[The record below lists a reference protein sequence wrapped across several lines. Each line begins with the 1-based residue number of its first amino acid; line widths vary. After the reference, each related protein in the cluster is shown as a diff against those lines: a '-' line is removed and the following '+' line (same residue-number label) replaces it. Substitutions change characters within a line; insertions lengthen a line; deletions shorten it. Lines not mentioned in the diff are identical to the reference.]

1 MGGDDTPCRALQTTD
16 DNQPILFFALIGR
29 RSTCDPDSY
38 ALIGSC
44 YFESTSLMQK
54 SKNKENQELREEINM
69 LKKEMETLQ
78 NQLNQELKDSITDTG
93 FSDTS
98 RGINVSP
105 TLRDSLTNVSDGA
118 LCQVYS
124 GVEQDPESP
133 KALLDVVQ
141 LKETQKSLEAR
152 VVRLEGEIE
161 NMLEEFQVTVSQ
173 GRDNISGS
181 EQQPHLQTADLRNEV
196 QSLHEELQN
205 VKQEMLALSE
215 QKESSEKEMQDAQEA
230 VLKLQAECE
239 KLHRTTNKLLKHQK
253 QGQSQTQELY
263 KIMKERDE
271 KMADKEITKIV
282 EDIRADMQTLENKVL
297 LHDTAAAKLKKK
309 LRDLYCN
316 FCDYKETCQNAN
328 EKIFQDLDCKAGH
341 NVMPDRCKLHVK
353 TLTSKRGKQYQVAYI
368 NHILLHCIPR
378 SVCDSDSIY
387 NMHDIHKELSIPVLP
402 KPPSVP
408 APKCNRRVRQ
418 WTNLDKSDERSSTEG
433 AWSKPGRKKSCGS
446 DERSKNSKQE
456 DKVSHSQL
464 LTSKEKATKRL
475 LPFTSSFPKMEL
487 RCTVSEMGEAQRLR
501 LIFIPAGR
509 PLSLSC
515 TQSLPSCHAV
525 SVLSPLAHCPRSPS
539 WQLSPAAPSLHLSST
554 TLVCVTRA
562 VGLA

>member
-1 MGGDDTPCRALQTTD
+1 
-16 DNQPILFFALIGR
+16 
-29 RSTCDPDSY
+29 
-38 ALIGSC
+38 
-44 YFESTSLMQK
+44 MQK
-54 SKNKENQELREEINM
+54 SGREENKENQELKEDINM

-78 NQLNQELKDSITDTG
+78 NQLNQCVTMEDMRAALVIERQNMLKELKDSITDTG

-118 LCQVYS
+118 LSQVYS

-271 KMADKEITKIV
+271 KMADKELTKIV

-328 EKIFQDLDCKAGH
+328 EKIFQDLDCK
-341 NVMPDRCKLHVK
+341 VDRTDMDHLRKQLEVFRLRILMLHGQPSDDAAVFK
-353 TLTSKRGKQYQVAYI
+353 KECLTKFNCLS
-368 NHILLHCIPR
+368 
-378 SVCDSDSIY
+378 CDRPVSMSTPGP
-387 NMHDIHKELSIPVLP
+387 SIPVLP

-433 AWSKPGRKKSCGS
+433 SVEQTREEESCGS
-446 DERSKNSKQE
+446 DERVHKEVRLTVTPPKEGKNSKQE
-456 DKVSHSQL
+456 DKVNHSQL
-464 LTSKEKATKRL
+464 LTSKRKTTKRL
-475 LPFTSSFPKMEL
+475 LPLREQLPKMEL
-487 RCTVSEMGEAQRLR
+487 RCTDYSKQEDKVNHSQLLTSSRKTTKRL
-501 LIFIPAGR
+501 L
-509 PLSLSC
+509 PLREQLPKMELRC
-515 TQSLPSCHAV
+515 TGTGIKKEKQWYPKESLPEN
-525 SVLSPLAHCPRSPS
+525 LRSR
-539 WQLSPAAPSLHLSST
+539 QK
-554 TLVCVTRA
+554 
-562 VGLA
+562 